1 MQGGAFNQEGHILE
15 LMQEGARKDAE
26 MRELYKNYQNALG
39 NLKETMDKNNILS
52 REVARL
58 SKKLKDSDLS
68 KY

>member
-1 MQGGAFNQEGHILE
+1 MQGGAFNQESHILE

-26 MRELYKNYQNALG
+26 IRELHKDYHNALG